1 MSGRLPKQP
10 GEWIDRGHP
19 ISFRFEGREYSGFA
33 GDTISSALWANG
45 VRILGRS
52 FKYHRPRGVFSL
64 SGADATAMMQWGER
78 PNIRADE
85 TPIEEGMDLHAV
97 NTRGG
102 VDRDR
107 LRILDRLDKL
117 TPVGF
122 YYKAFHTPRALFP
135 LYEKQIRKMAGLG
148 SIAGD
153 QRHRHT
159 PKDYAFRD
167 VLVIGAGP
175 AGLSAAAAAAEAGA
189 EVMLVDSDPHPGGS
203 LGYQGRYEHRRL
215 ERLSELVQAA
225 KAFRRVELRTSTT
238 AVGHFADNW
247 IALVDGERLT
257 KMRARSV
264 VMATGAREQH
274 AVFRNNDLP
283 GVMLAGAARR
293 LIHRFAVRP
302 CSQAVVLTAN
312 ENGYGAALDLL
323 DAGVEVAAVIDLCPE
338 RPSSGLVDQIAA
350 AGVPIRFGH
359 CVYQTR
365 PTRGQRGIQGVQVRP
380 LDDIGNPRPDRSAE
394 ISCDGVLM
402 SVGWAPAD
410 ELLRQAGSRME
421 YDGTCHQFLPVELPT
436 GVFAAGRV
444 NGVYDLGDRIRDGR
458 YAGQQAAG
466 HLGLVASS
474 PEKAPLRWGPCPNH
488 PYPVVAHPKGKDF
501 VDFDEDVQTKDIENS
516 VQEGFDSPELLKRF
530 STVGMGPSQGKHS
543 NLLSLRILARTR
555 GEEMDGKAVT
565 TARPYSNPVRLGH
578 LAGRTFTALRRTPTH
593 AFHTARN
600 AKLMYAGNW
609 LRPEYYP
616 IEGKTREQCIEEEA
630 LCVRNRIGLIDLGT
644 LGGIDLSGS
653 DAAAF
658 LGRIYCGAFMKLKV
672 GGSRYSLMVDESG
685 VVIDDGVIC
694 RLAEDRFYFTT
705 TTTGSDAVY
714 RKLLWWLVQ
723 WDMDV
728 EVTNSTSHYG
738 AMNLAGPLSREVLQP
753 LIDTSLADE
762 DFPYVAMREFKVAG
776 VPSRVKRV
784 GFVGELGYEIHSL
797 TDGAMHVWERIMD
810 AGARHGIRPF
820 GVEAQRLLRLEK
832 GHLIVGQ
839 DTDGLTDPYEAGAG
853 WAVRMKKAF
862 FVGQRSLS
870 ILKEKGRNR
879 QLVGFTL
886 AKGRRDPLP
895 KECHLVVDG
904 TKILGRVTS
913 AKYSPTL
920 DRVIGLAYVPPAL
933 SEPGSKINIKVD
945 GGRIITATMA
955 TTPFYDPDNE
965 RQKMQPSEEV
975 AT

>member
-10 GEWIDRGHP
+10 GEWIDRDRSIRFH
-19 ISFRFEGREYSGFA
+19 FEGKEYSGFA

-45 VRILGRS
+45 VRVLGRS
-52 FKYHRPRGVFSL
+52 FKYHRPRGIFSL
-64 SGADATAMMQWGER
+64 SGADANAMMQWGDR
-78 PNIRADE
+78 PNIRADV
-85 TPIEEGMDLHAV
+85 TPIEEGMVLHAV

-102 VDRDR
+102 VDHDR
-107 LRILDRLDKL
+107 LRFLGLLGKL

-148 SIAGD
+148 SIPADRG
-153 QRHRHT
+153 HHHT
-159 PKDYAFRD
+159 PKGYAFCD

-175 AGLSAAAAAAEAGA
+175 TGLSAAAAAAEAGA

-203 LGYQGRYEHRRL
+203 LGYQGRYEPRRQ
-215 ERLSELVQAA
+215 ERLSELVKVV
-225 KAFRRVELRTSTT
+225 KAFERVELRTSTT

-247 IALVDGERLT
+247 IALVDDERMT
-257 KMRARSV
+257 KVRAHSV
-264 VMATGAREQH
+264 VMATGSREQH

-283 GVMLAGAARR
+283 GIMLASAARR

-302 CSQAVVLTAN
+302 CSRAVVLTAN

-323 DAGVEVAAVIDLCPE
+323 DAGVEVAAVIDLCAE
-338 RPSSGLVDQIAA
+338 RPSSGLVDQIKA
-350 AGVPIRFGH
+350 AGVPVRFGQ
-359 CVYQTR
+359 CVYEAR
-365 PTRGQRGIQGVQVRP
+365 PTRGKRGVHGVQVRP
-380 LDDIGNPRPDRSAE
+380 LDDNGNPRPDRSAE
-394 ISCDGVLM
+394 IACDGVLM

-421 YDGTCHQFLPVELPT
+421 YDDECHQFLPVELPK

-444 NGVYDLGDRIRDGR
+444 RGVYDLGDRIRDGR

-466 HLGLVASS
+466 HVGHSVAT
-474 PEKAPLRWGPCPNH
+474 PEEAPQRWGPCPNH
-488 PYPVVAHPKGKDF
+488 PYPVVAHPRGKDF
-501 VDFDEDVQTKDIENS
+501 VDLDEDLQTKDIENS

-543 NLLSLRILARTR
+543 NLLALRILTKVR
-555 GEEMDGKAVT
+555 GEEMAGKVMT
-565 TARPYSNPVRLGH
+565 TARPYTSPVRLGH
-578 LAGRTFTALRRTPTH
+578 LAGRTFTALRRTPIH
-593 AFHTARN
+593 AFHAARN
-600 AKLMYAGNW
+600 AKLLYAGNW

-630 LCVRNRIGLIDLGT
+630 LCVRNRIALIDLGT
-644 LGGIDLSGS
+644 LGGIDLSGP

-672 GGSRYSLMVDESG
+672 GGSRYSLMCDESG

-694 RLAEDRFYFTT
+694 RLAEDHFYFTT

-714 RKLLWWLVQ
+714 RQLLWWLVQ
-723 WDMDV
+723 WDMEA

-762 DFPYVAMREFKVAG
+762 HFPYVAMREFKVAG

-797 TDGAMHVWERIMD
+797 TDGAMHVWESIME
-810 AGARHGIRPF
+810 AGAEYGIRPF

-853 WAVRMKKAF
+853 WAVRMKKKF
-862 FVGQRSLS
+862 FVGQRSLA
-870 ILKEKGRNR
+870 ILNEKGRKR

-886 AKGRRDPLP
+886 AEGRREPLP

-904 TKILGRVTS
+904 PEILGRVTS

-933 SEPGSKINIKVD
+933 SEPGSSINIKID
-945 GGRIITATMA
+945 GGRIITATVV

-965 RQKMQPSEEV
+965 RQKVQPGAGM

>member
-10 GEWIDRGHP
+10 GEWIDRDRS
-19 ISFRFEGREYSGFA
+19 IFFSFEGRNYNGFA
-33 GDTISSALWANG
+33 GDTISTALWG
-45 VRILGRS
+45 SGIRVLGRS
-52 FKYHRPRGVFSL
+52 FKYHRPRGIFSL
-64 SGADATAMMQWGER
+64 SGADANAMMQWGAR
-78 PNIRADE
+78 PNIRADV
-85 TPIEEGMDLHAV
+85 TPIEDGMDLYAV

-107 LRILDRLDKL
+107 LRFLDRFGKL

-122 YYKAFHTPRALFP
+122 YYKAFHTPQALFP
-135 LYEKQIRKMAGLG
+135 LYEKQIRSMAGLG
-148 SIAGD
+148 SIPPDRA
-153 QRHRHT
+153 HRQT
-159 PKDYAFRD
+159 PKDYAFCD
-167 VLVIGAGP
+167 VLVVGAGP

-189 EVMLVDSDPHPGGS
+189 EVMLVDSDPRPGGS
-203 LGYQGRYEHRRL
+203 LGYQGRYEHRRH
-215 ERLSELVQAA
+215 ERLSELVRAVEICD
-225 KAFRRVELRTSTT
+225 RVELRTATT

-247 IALVDGERLT
+247 IALVDEQRLT
-257 KMRARSV
+257 KLRARVV
-264 VMATGAREQH
+264 VMATGSREQH
-274 AVFRNNDLP
+274 AVFHNNDLP

-293 LIHRFAVRP
+293 LIHRYAVRP
-302 CSQAVVLTAN
+302 CSRAVVLTAN

-323 DAGVEVAAVIDLCPE
+323 DAGVEVAAVVDLSAQL
-338 RPSSGLVDQIAA
+338 PSSGLVDQIAA
-350 AGVPIRFGH
+350 AGVPIRFNH
-359 CVYQTR
+359 CVYEAR
-365 PTRGQRGIQGVQVRP
+365 PTRGKRGVRGVQIRP
-380 LDDIGNPRPDRSAE
+380 LDDSGNPRPDRLTE
-394 ISCDGVLM
+394 IACDSLVM

-410 ELLRQAGSRME
+410 ELLRQAGTRME
-421 YDGTCHQFLPVELPT
+421 YDETCHQFVPVELPT
-436 GVFAAGRV
+436 GVFVAGRV
-444 NGVYDLGDRIRDGR
+444 NGIYDLGDRIRDGR
-458 YAGQQAAG
+458 YAGGAAAA
-466 HLGLVASS
+466 HLGYAVGSADDK
-474 PEKAPLRWGPCPNH
+474 PERWGPCPNH

-501 VDFDEDVQTKDIENS
+501 VDLDEDLQTKDIKNS
-516 VQEGFDSPELLKRF
+516 IQEGFDSPELLKRF

-543 NLLSLRILARTR
+543 NLLALRILTTTR
-555 GEEMDGKAVT
+555 GEEMGGKTMT
-565 TARPYSNPVRLGH
+565 TARPYSTPVRLDH

-593 AFHTARN
+593 AFHVKRG

-616 IEGKTREQCIEEEA
+616 IEGKTREQCIEAEA
-630 LCVRNRIGLIDLGT
+630 LCVRNRVGLIDLGT
-644 LGGIDLSGS
+644 LGGIDLSGP
-653 DAAAF
+653 DAATF

-672 GGSRYSLMVDESG
+672 GGSRYSMMCDESG

-694 RLAEDRFYFTT
+694 RLSEDRFYFTT

-714 RKLLWWLVQ
+714 RKLLWWLAQ
-723 WDMDV
+723 WHLDV

-753 LIDTSLADE
+753 LINTSLADD

-797 TDGAMHVWERIMD
+797 ADGAMHVWQSIME
-810 AGARHGIRPF
+810 AGVKHDIRPF

-862 FVGQRSLS
+862 FVGQRSLR
-870 ILKEKGRNR
+870 ILRENGRSR
-879 QLVGFTL
+879 QLVGFAL
-886 AKGRRDPLP
+886 AEGRREPSP

-904 TKILGRVTS
+904 PEILGRVTS

-933 SEPGSKINIKVD
+933 SEPGSSIDIKID
-945 GGRIITATMA
+945 DGRIIAGTVVA
-955 TTPFYDPDNE
+955 TPFYDPDNE
-965 RQKMQPSEEV
+965 RQKVQPGEEI